1 MSEHETRTYRG
12 RTLEG
17 LLPKIRAE
25 LGPDAVVVRQREGLA
40 GGVGGFFQKQF
51 VEVEARR
58 GAPRVDLYDDPAEA
72 AAASRAVELDDD
84 AAEAEGLESPAIRQ
98 LTEQAAPFADA
109 LGVALQ
115 APMPRPV
122 EVATAASG
130 SLPEL
135 LAAMT
140 GAQPVAVEVA
150 APPAEPPLPPQAP
163 GLVPGRRP
171 PAAAGY
177 EARLVDAGLR
187 PQLAAEVVAA
197 AVSHGLPFAG
207 PRQLKRLVRAA
218 LASRLPVLPLPFAG
232 ARTVVLA
239 GGSGAGKTLTAA
251 RLAVAYAHGSDLPA
265 RALALGATDGG
276 QALRTLA
283 GQLGVPVEAPA
294 TGELAAKRIR
304 AAGPAFTVVDLPALS
319 PAEPAA
325 VLRQAAELA
334 QLGDA
339 EVHLVLPATLSA
351 PAARQL
357 LEALRPLRPTA
368 LVLTRVDETTAAG
381 AVLELAID
389 EGLPVSYVGQ
399 RTAVEAGL
407 APADAAELAQL
418 LLP

>member
-1 MSEHETRTYRG
+1 M
-12 RTLEG
+12 
-17 LLPKIRAE
+17 
-25 LGPDAVVVRQREGLA
+25 
-40 GGVGGFFQKQF
+40 
-51 VEVEARR
+51 
-58 GAPRVDLYDDPAEA
+58 
-72 AAASRAVELDDD
+72 
-84 AAEAEGLESPAIRQ
+84 
-98 LTEQAAPFADA
+98 
-109 LGVALQ
+109 
-115 APMPRPV
+115 
-122 EVATAASG
+122 
-130 SLPEL
+130 
-135 LAAMT
+135 
-140 GAQPVAVEVA
+140 
-150 APPAEPPLPPQAP
+150 
-163 GLVPGRRP
+163 
-171 PAAAGY
+171 
-177 EARLVDAGLR
+177 
-187 PQLAAEVVAA
+187 
-197 AVSHGLPFAG
+197 PFAG

-218 LASRLPVLPLPFAG
+218 LASRIPVMPLPSIG

-239 GGSGAGKTLTAA
+239 GGGGAGKTLTAA

-283 GQLGVPVEAPA
+283 GDHGVPVEAPA

-319 PAEPAA
+319 PAEPGE

-339 EVHLVLPATLSA
+339 EIHLVLPATLSA

-368 LVLTRVDETTAAG
+368 LVLTRLDETTAAG

-389 EGLPVSYVGQ
+389 EDLPISYVGQ

-407 APADAAELAQL
+407 APADASELAQL